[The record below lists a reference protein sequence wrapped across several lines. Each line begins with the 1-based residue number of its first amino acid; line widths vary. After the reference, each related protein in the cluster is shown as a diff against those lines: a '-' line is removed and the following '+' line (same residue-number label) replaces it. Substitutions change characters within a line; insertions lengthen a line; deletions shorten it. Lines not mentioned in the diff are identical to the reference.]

1 MGIIGERPE
10 SGLRLDLERP
20 RDGGPPW
27 AYAGEVVTPEARFVA
42 RAVIVADGA
51 VSVELVDAPAALD
64 LEGRVKLILRAAYKH
79 AQPEPPPRRIQRWR
93 GDKLHE

>member
-42 RAVIVADGA
+42 RAIVAADGA
-51 VSVELVDAPAALD
+51 VSVDLVDAPAD
-64 LEGRVKLILRAAYKH
+64 LEGKVKLILRAAFKH
-79 AQPEPPPRRIQRWR
+79 SQPEPPPRRIQRWR